1 MPLNCQ
7 PAVFVESE
15 RARYA
20 MAVAA
25 ADNRI
30 CDLYLIANPDK
41 LHLLGGVVAQRPP
54 APTPVSG
61 SVARA

>member
-1 MPLNCQ
+1 M
-7 PAVFVESE
+7 FVESE